1 MDVKK
6 FHAVKVTFSHKGMHP
21 YVILTSQLWEHNTR
35 RLDYD
40 PKYSQSVYQAEKWM
54 NEHGHKVVGC
64 HEAPNCD
71 IILLTTNFD
80 KI

>member
-6 FHAVKVTFSHKGMHP
+6 FHAVKVTFSHKGLHP
-21 YVILTSQLWEHNTR
+21 YVTLTSQLWPHNSR

-40 PKYSQSVYQAEKWM
+40 PKYNQSVDQAEKWM